1 MIPLRLHYCN
11 LICVLLIHVSFSA
24 HIAPSGSKIEQYVL
38 SERSIQGT
46 FTKIE
51 HPPTSFSRTNM
62 ERRAKIEQLN
72 RQEQIRPEHPF
83 SELNQ
88 LSYSELIDLLVT
100 IEWSDIPGLFTFTP
114 DSYEFFR
121 DQNRVQAII
130 DAIGSRGSQFTTS
143 DHMGLPTLIEVL
155 RAGFYLGFYNDE
167 LKYLNN
173 KEPFIQNIVPAQEKI
188 VNNANFDFG
197 TETQDNVIRAMGY
210 LLGIG
215 KTNKTVVLNLVPLMK
230 KFNDNFASWVD
241 NYDKSTAWWGI
252 GNGVDY
258 ALVAVDLY
266 VNPDATQH
274 PCYNTIDS
282 YWDELVTAAK
292 FGTITDDN
300 VWGLNNAVWW
310 TGRIGQFVVKPKQV
324 NTLLDIID
332 LYGKWEQPSLEAV
345 KVLDAYY
352 PDDHPF
358 DIDKVKEEVH
368 NQLLPNYYR
377 FDNGKIIFNVGTAV
391 SLEKVKTLYWAIKEV
406 KAQFHRYIGRDEPM
420 EQGHPDDSLTAIVYS
435 SPDDYNYNNFL
446 YGLSTSNGGIYI
458 ECWGIFFTYER
469 APQQSIYTLEDLFR
483 HEYTH
488 FLQSRYYTPGF
499 WGGALWD
506 NDRLTWFEEG
516 GAEFTAGSS
525 RDKKIRYRKAMAKN
539 IASNASSRMTLPEVL
554 AATYASGFTFYT
566 YACVFFS
573 YMHVHRMDILN
584 KLLDYVKANDA
595 SGYDSYIAQL
605 KSDGALS
612 TAYNN
617 YMQELVDN
625 ANNFVD
631 PVTSPDYLA
640 NIPDGNLNTIIDAIK
655 TETGISTVTAQKD
668 SSAYYHTYLISG
680 TYTGISGLNQLAAWA
695 DMDDK
700 VDSFLDK
707 LDDKPWE
714 GYKTV
719 TCYFTDYTTSGGNY
733 QFEVTFRGIL
743 KKGDAVPIIDNAT
756 VIPVTSAGLI
766 FQNPY
771 IPGTAIHISL
781 PENAISQK
789 VSIEIFDITGR
800 MITHIPVHNESTVKW
815 NGTNRQNNRIANGLY
830 IVKLNVHDK
839 VVTKTLLLSR

>member
-1 MIPLRLHYCN
+1 MIPVRLYCFY
-11 LICVLLIHVSFSA
+11 IIFAIFIQVPFSEY
-24 HIAPSGSKIEQYVL
+24 IAPSASKIGQYVL

-46 FTKIE
+46 FRKVAQ
-51 HPPTSFSRTNM
+51 PPTPFSRSNI
-62 ERRAKIEQLN
+62 ERQAHIEQLN
-72 RQEQIRPEHPF
+72 RQAPVRPEHPF

-88 LSYSELIDLLVT
+88 LSYNDLIDLLVT

-114 DSYEFFR
+114 DSYEFYR

-130 DAIGSRGSQFTTS
+130 DAIGSRGSQFTST

-197 TETQDNVIRAMGY
+197 TDAQDDVIKAMGY

-215 KTNKTVVLNLVPLMK
+215 KTNKAVVLKLVPLMK
-230 KFNDNFASWVD
+230 KFNDNFETWID
-241 NYDKSTAWWGI
+241 DYDKSSAWWGI

-266 VNPDATQH
+266 VNPDASQH
-274 PCYNTIDS
+274 PCYNNIDA
-282 YWDELVTAAK
+282 YWDELIRAAK
-292 FGTITDDN
+292 FGTITEDN

-310 TGRIGQFVVKPKQV
+310 TGRIGRFVVKPKQV
-324 NTLLDIID
+324 NILLEIIN

-358 DIDKVKEEVH
+358 NIEEVKKEVH
-368 NQLLPNYYR
+368 SQLLPNYYR
-377 FDNGKIIFNVGTAV
+377 FDNGKIIFNVGNGVPLA
-391 SLEKVKTLYWAIKEV
+391 KVQTLYWAIKEV
-406 KAQFHRYIGRDEPM
+406 KAQFHRYIGRDEPV

-435 SPDDYNYNNFL
+435 SPDEYNYNNFL

-458 ECWGIFFTYER
+458 ESWGTFFTYER
-469 APQQSIYTLEDLFR
+469 TPQQSIYTLEDLFR

-516 GAEFTAGSS
+516 GAEFTAGAS

-573 YMHVHRMDILN
+573 YLHEHRMDILN
-584 KLLDYVKANDA
+584 TLVDYVKANNA
-595 SGYDSYIAQL
+595 SGYDNYIAQL
-605 KSDGALS
+605 KNDGSLS

-631 PVTSPDYLA
+631 PITSPDYLA
-640 NIPDGNLNTIIDAIK
+640 VMQDGNLSTIMDDIK
-655 TETGISTVTAQKD
+655 SVTGISSVTSQVD
-668 SSAYYHTYLISG
+668 SSAYCHSYLISG
-680 TYTGISGLNQLAAWA
+680 TYTGASGMNQLEAWA

-700 VDSFLDK
+700 ADSFLDK
-707 LDDKPWE
+707 LDDISWP

-719 TCYFTDYTTSGGNY
+719 TCYFTDYTTNSGNY
-733 QFEVTFRGIL
+733 QFDVTFRGISKQGDVTLVVHSVNVSNNSVAQL
-743 KKGDAVPIIDNAT
+743 K
-756 VIPVTSAGLI
+756 

-771 IPGTAIHISL
+771 KPGSVIHIS
-781 PENAISQK
+781 PPVNTISQK

-800 MITHIPVHNESTVKW
+800 KITQVPVHNASTVKW
-815 NGTNRQNNRIANGLY
+815 NGSNSQNNLVANGFY
-830 IVKLNVHDK
+830 IVRINVHDK